1 MQISPT
7 LYFPFIVKRRRIWR
21 KYFWKLL
28 YLRINNNAQFSTS
41 VAGLF
46 LVKFLHICHIHTC
59 TQILWAFVVVG
70 YIRVVYISTST
81 NRSHS
86 RLSLTTGHCHLPCA
100 HKCTNICLVWP
111 SKTLNYS
118 QWKFY
123 IKYKNPKFMEQENSY
138 DKLTAWAQH
147 NLLPA
152 LCGYE
157 RIELGV
163 SCKYICIIH
172 AGISHCC
179 TPLTE

>member
-1 MQISPT
+1 MQLWPT
-7 LYFPFIVKRRRIWR
+7 KRRRIWR
-21 KYFWKLL
+21 KYLWKLL
-28 YLRINNNAQFSTS
+28 YFRINNNAQFSTS

-46 LVKFLHICHIHTC
+46 LVKFLHICHTRIHTRVRKSFGLLLLLVIFGLFIFQLQ
-59 TQILWAFVVVG
+59 QI
-70 YIRVVYISTST
+70 
-81 NRSHS
+81 
-86 RLSLTTGHCHLPCA
+86 LSLTTGHCHLPCA

-111 SKTLNYS
+111 SKTLNHS

-147 NLLPA
+147 NLLAA